1 VTASILPELLESLQA
16 YLDGR
21 VRSWLDQPDGPRV
34 PTLPATVDGKVNVL
48 AIAEA
53 SGIGAARQQH
63 LFKRYELKSLVN
75 AVAFEQGLK
84 PIGGRMPSEE
94 LEREA
99 VAHIRRTEARSNDLS
114 KQVAEQ
120 AAVIERQR
128 REIDGLREQLRMFEE
143 TGQILRTAAVRP

>member
-1 VTASILPELLESLQA
+1 MTASILPELIENLQA

-21 VRSWLDQPDGPRV
+21 VRSWLDQPDGDRV

-48 AIAEA
+48 AVAEE

-63 LFKRYELKSLVN
+63 LFKRPELKSLVN

-84 PIGGRMPSEE
+84 PIGGRMPAEE
-94 LEREA
+94 VEREA
-99 VAHIRRTEARSNDLS
+99 AAHLRRTEARSNDLS
-114 KQVAEQ
+114 KLVAEQ
-120 AAVIERQR
+120 ASVIEKQR

-143 TGQILRTAAVRP
+143 TGQILRTAAVQP